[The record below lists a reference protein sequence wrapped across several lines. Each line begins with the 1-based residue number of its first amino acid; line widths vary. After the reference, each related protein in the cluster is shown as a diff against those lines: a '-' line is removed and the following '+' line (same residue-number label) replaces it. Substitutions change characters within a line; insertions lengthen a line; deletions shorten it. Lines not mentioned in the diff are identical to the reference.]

1 MSVIT
6 KSYGTPDPTQ
16 FNDQYKH
23 KYFCEVVQGDVS
35 NVVRQERSASVVA
48 GTCLPTGSIG
58 FINDKNQAVNELEG
72 GIPYIVFVGTEHGN
86 VFSEK
91 YNSGCGLITMLP
103 LHCGNDYMTTVFKGD
118 KADFK
123 VNAKVVL
130 ADVEIDGKTVKA
142 IAQSTG
148 AEGEVV
154 VGIVRAADKHHLGC
168 DGVVFTACY
177 HI

>member
-35 NVVRQERSASVVA
+35 NVVRQERSAAVKA
-48 GTCLPTGSIG
+48 GTVLPTGSVG
-58 FINDKNQAVNELEG
+58 FIDENGYAVNELEG
-72 GIPYIVFVGTEHGN
+72 GVPFIVFVGTEHGN

-118 KADFK
+118 KSEFK
-123 VNAKVVL
+123 ANAKVVL

-142 IAQSTG
+142 IAPSTG

>member
-35 NVVRQERSASVVA
+35 NVLRQERSVAVKA
-48 GTCLPTGSIG
+48 GTVLPTGSIG
-58 FINDKNQAVNELEG
+58 FIDENNYAAMTGE
-72 GIPYIVFVGTEHGN
+72 IPFIVFVGTEHGN

-91 YNSGCGLITMLP
+91 FNSGCGLITMLP
-103 LHCGNDYMTTVFKGD
+103 LHCGNDYMTSVFDGELTSYKPNTKLTFKDNKIAVAGEGDTVIG
-118 KADFK
+118 
-123 VNAKVVL
+123 L
-130 ADVEIDGKTVKA
+130 
-142 IAQSTG
+142 
-148 AEGEVV
+148 
-154 VGIVRAADKHHLGC
+154 VRAADKHHLGV

>member
-35 NVVRQERSASVVA
+35 NVVRQERSVAVVA
-48 GTCLPTGSIG
+48 GTVLPTGSIG
-58 FINDKNQAVNELEG
+58 FINDKNQAVQELEG
-72 GIPYIVFVGTEHGN
+72 GIPYIVYVGTEHGN

-103 LHCGNDYMTTVFKGD
+103 LHCGNDFMTTVFEGNVT
-118 KADFK
+118 DFK
-123 VNAKVVL
+123 PNAKVTFKNNKL
-130 ADVEIDGKTVKA
+130 AVAGEGDVVI
-142 IAQSTG
+142 
-148 AEGEVV
+148 
-154 VGIVRAADKHHLGC
+154 GIVRAADKHHLGC